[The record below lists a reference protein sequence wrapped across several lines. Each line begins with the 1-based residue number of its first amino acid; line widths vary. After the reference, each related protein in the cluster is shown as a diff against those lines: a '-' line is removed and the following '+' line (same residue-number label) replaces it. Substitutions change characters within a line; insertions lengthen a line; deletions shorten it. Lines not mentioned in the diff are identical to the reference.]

1 MVYLAIII
9 TSPYII
15 WIILTQPKYRTGL
28 GQKLGFFLPQQT
40 KPTLWIHAVSVGET
54 MVATDLAKSFMEIST
69 DYRIMFST
77 TTKTGQE
84 LAKKRLAPDANI
96 FYFPYDLP
104 GAVKRSIKAIN
115 PAALVLVDTE
125 LWPNVVRACVKHGGK
140 AVLVNGRISD
150 RAFPFYMRYSW
161 LFKGMLKDFSLFLM
175 QTERDGERIV
185 QMGTNPKKVNVAGT
199 LKFDRNITKLGKNEN
214 RRIRRSLGIEENAI
228 VLFLGSPH
236 QGEEAAL
243 RAAMTAI
250 GAIPSTRLVIA
261 PRRIENVEW
270 IEKSL
275 AGFSMKIALKTEMVM
290 GAIPTGPKSVP
301 IIDTFGE
308 LANLY
313 GIADVAFVGGSMISH
328 GGQNPLEP
336 AAHGKAIIYG
346 PDMVNFHEAAK
357 ALEEGGGAVRI
368 NSEEELSIKFI
379 TLLSDASQREEM
391 GKASLAVIENNR
403 GAINKTANIIK
414 GLLDD

>member
-1 MVYLAIII
+1 
-9 TSPYII
+9 
-15 WIILTQPKYRTGL
+15 
-28 GQKLGFFLPQQT
+28 
-40 KPTLWIHAVSVGET
+40 
-54 MVATDLAKSFMEIST
+54 
-69 DYRIMFST
+69 
-77 TTKTGQE
+77 
-84 LAKKRLAPDANI
+84 
-96 FYFPYDLP
+96 
-104 GAVKRSIKAIN
+104 
-115 PAALVLVDTE
+115 
-125 LWPNVVRACVKHGGK
+125 
-140 AVLVNGRISD
+140 
-150 RAFPFYMRYSW
+150 
-161 LFKGMLKDFSLFLM
+161 
-175 QTERDGERIV
+175 
-185 QMGTNPKKVNVAGT
+185 
-199 LKFDRNITKLGKNEN
+199 
-214 RRIRRSLGIEENAI
+214 
-228 VLFLGSPH
+228 
-236 QGEEAAL
+236 
-243 RAAMTAI
+243 
-250 GAIPSTRLVIA
+250 
-261 PRRIENVEW
+261 
-270 IEKSL
+270 
-275 AGFSMKIALKTEMVM
+275 M